1 VETLAICF
9 QLPSLDE
16 AIISLQVKFKIT
28 PLFSKKKKKKIQDK
42 NHENY
47 EAEHKIISL
56 KGLAM

>member
-28 PLFSKKKKKKIQDK
+28 PLFSKKKKKIQDK